1 MILLSTIKYH
11 EDHRGVFFEIP
22 NENEITFKQTS
33 ISMSKKNTLRG
44 LHYQWNGPMGKKVT
58 LIKGEILECILDI
71 NKKSATFGQ
80 TMIFKCSKKQNTC
93 FYIPA
98 GYAHGFLALKETILL
113 YQQTCKY
120 NKACEGCINP
130 LDKDLNIPWG
140 LDSRR
145 LIISDRDSEAPSFEE
160 YQNKNIIW
168 SIS

>member
-1 MILLSTIKYH
+1 MISLSTINYL
-11 EDHRGVFFEIP
+11 EDHRGVLFEIP
-22 NENEITFKQTS
+22 NENETIFKQTS

-44 LHYQWNGPMGKKVT
+44 LHYQWNEPMGKKVT

-80 TMIFKCSKKQNTC
+80 TIIFNCSKKENTC

-98 GYAHGFLALKETILL
+98 GYAHGFLVLKETILL

-120 NKACEGCINP
+120 NKACEGSINP
-130 LDKDLNIPWG
+130 LDRSLNIPWG
-140 LDSRR
+140 LSPKR
-145 LIISDRDSEAPSFEE
+145 LLISDRDISAPSFEE

-168 SIS
+168 SIN